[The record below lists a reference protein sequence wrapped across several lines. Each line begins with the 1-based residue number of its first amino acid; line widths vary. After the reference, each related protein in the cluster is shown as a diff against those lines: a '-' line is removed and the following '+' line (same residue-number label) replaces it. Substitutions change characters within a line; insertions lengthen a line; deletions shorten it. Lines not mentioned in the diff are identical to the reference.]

1 MSNTAW
7 LRLRAR
13 PLGRVWLLLTQRLI
27 QLIHYFLLGATV
39 AIRYAT
45 VRRQGEIGPDGLERQ
60 TITYPSVH
68 VRLVPLIARA
78 YVFVELGRA
87 LVSIRPSVH
96 VINEGIA

>member
-1 MSNTAW
+1 MVTTAGTTIGKGM
-7 LRLRAR
+7 AAPYAAVDSIN
-13 PLGRVWLLLTQRLI
+13 PL
-27 QLIHYFLLGATV
+27 FLLGATV

-45 VRRQGEIGPDGLERQ
+45 VRRQGEVGPDGLERQ

-96 VINEGIA
+96 VINEGIT

>member
-1 MSNTAW
+1 MVTTAGTTIGKGM
-7 LRLRAR
+7 AA
-13 PLGRVWLLLTQRLI
+13 PYAAVDLI

-45 VRRQGEIGPDGLERQ
+45 VRRQGEVGPDGLERQ